1 MNLIIP
7 FVTGLV
13 FGIGLVV
20 SGMSN
25 PANVIAFLDL
35 AGNWDPG
42 LAFVMAG
49 AVLTFGIGFPLIRKI
64 QGKPFFSGAF
74 TLPTSTTLDRPLIV
88 GAIIFGIG
96 WGIGGFCPGPALVN
110 VLSGSTQGLLFVAS
124 MLIGMLVGV
133 YRKS

>member
-1 MNLIIP
+1 MHLILP
-7 FVTGLV
+7 FFTGLI

-49 AVLTFGIGFPLIRKI
+49 AVITFGIGFPIMRKV
-64 QGKPFFSGAF
+64 QGKPVFSEKF
-74 TLPTSTTLDRPLIV
+74 TLPTSTSLDRPLIL
-88 GAIIFGIG
+88 GAVIFGIG

-110 VLSGSTQGLLFVAS
+110 VLSGSTQGLLFVGA

>member
-1 MNLIIP
+1 MSLIIP
-7 FVTGLV
+7 FITGLI
-13 FGIGLVV
+13 FGVGLVV

-42 LAFVMAG
+42 LGFVMAG
-49 AVLTFGIGFPLIRKI
+49 AVLTFGIGFPLIRKK
-64 QGKPFFSGAF
+64 QGKPLFSTTF
-74 TLPTSTTLDRPLIV
+74 TLPTSTELDRPLII

>member
-1 MNLIIP
+1 MGLILP
-7 FVTGLV
+7 FVTGLL
-13 FGIGLVV
+13 FGVGLVV

-42 LAFVMAG
+42 LAFVMLG
-49 AVLTFGIGFPLIRKI
+49 AVVTFGAGFPILRKR
-64 QGKPFFSGAF
+64 QGKPLFSDKF
-74 TLPTSTTLDRPLIV
+74 TLPASTSLDRKLIS

-110 VLSGSTQGLLFVAS
+110 VLTGSAQGLLFVAS
-124 MLIGMLVGV
+124 MLIGMLVAV